1 MSEYEYE
8 YVYQHAMKYLITG
21 SLIIK
26 HTLFD
31 NVTNTSWTEQGHSG
45 DTLLA
50 FPLKHKCLLSIQ
62 IYSADKTSMNE
73 YPNIFRRQK
82 TYRMNIWIYWVGKNE
97 TKYFNIF
104 EYSLP
109 SVLNRSSLQVIGEQI
124 FLSSGLYFLDWNR
137 ILQWLGLVQ
146 ASANVSVLIF

>member
-1 MSEYEYE
+1 MNMSEYE

-26 HTLFD
+26 QTLFD

-45 DTLLA
+45 DQLLA
-50 FPLKHKCLLSIQ
+50 FLLKHKYLLAIQ

-82 TYRMNIWIYWVGKNE
+82 TYRMNI
-97 TKYFNIF
+97 
-104 EYSLP
+104 
-109 SVLNRSSLQVIGEQI
+109 
-124 FLSSGLYFLDWNR
+124 
-137 ILQWLGLVQ
+137 
-146 ASANVSVLIF
+146 